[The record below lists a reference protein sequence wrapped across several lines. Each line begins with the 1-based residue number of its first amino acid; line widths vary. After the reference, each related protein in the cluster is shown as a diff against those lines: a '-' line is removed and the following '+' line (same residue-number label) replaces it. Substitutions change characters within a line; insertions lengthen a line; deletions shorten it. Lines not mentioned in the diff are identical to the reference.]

1 MIQTDVELQAAQ
13 EYVLRFERILAAARK
28 TYTPETYEAMASS
41 YLAEIERVNAEI
53 LAYLKHT
60 PQALTGR
67 CLPPPLEERGIMSNL
82 TKPPRPLPPR
92 PPLEPCAL
100 GRLAAL
106 GG

>member
-28 TYTPETYEAMASS
+28 TYAPEAYEAMASS

-60 PQALTGR
+60 PSK
-67 CLPPPLEERGIMSNL
+67 E
-82 TKPPRPLPPR
+82 
-92 PPLEPCAL
+92 
-100 GRLAAL
+100 AA
-106 GG
+106 